1 MHKKGLALLGILAY
15 LALTGFAQTQK
26 PAAPDVSGIWE
37 FTMQTPGGEM
47 KNDATFIQT
56 KVEEKTVIKF
66 SMPGPMDMEMKG
78 EGTITGNELAWTVTL
93 NTPNGDFQLL
103 FKGKVDGDKMAGE
116 VQAGDFGS
124 SSWTAVKKKG

>member
-1 MHKKGLALLGILAY
+1 MHKKRLALLGILAG
-15 LALTGFAQTQK
+15 LALAGFAQTQK
-26 PAAPDVSGIWE
+26 PSTPDVSGIWE

-47 KNDATFIQT
+47 KNDATFVQT
-56 KVEEKTVIKF
+56 KVEDKNVIKF

-78 EGTITGNELAWTVTL
+78 EGTITGNELAWTVTI

-103 FKGKVDGDKMAGE
+103 FKGKVEGEKMAGE

-124 SSWTAVKKKG
+124 SSWTAVKKKA

>member
-26 PAAPDVSGIWE
+26 PATPDVSGIWE